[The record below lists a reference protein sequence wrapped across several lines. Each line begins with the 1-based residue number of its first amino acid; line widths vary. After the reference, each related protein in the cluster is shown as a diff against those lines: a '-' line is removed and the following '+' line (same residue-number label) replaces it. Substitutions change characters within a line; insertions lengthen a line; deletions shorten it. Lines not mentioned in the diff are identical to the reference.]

1 MMYVENLILTA
12 KEEDG
17 IIVNRHFNEV
27 YIYIG
32 ATTISVH
39 NRKKEI
45 AKYDL
50 DDVFYMQ
57 TQGHP
62 RHWRLFI

>member
-1 MMYVENLILTA
+1 MYVDNLILTA

-27 YIYIG
+27 YIKID
-32 ATTISVH
+32 ASTISVH
-39 NRKKEI
+39 NRSKEI
-45 AKYDL
+45 AKYGL
-50 DDVFYMQ
+50 NDVFYMQ

-62 RHWRLFI
+62 RNFKCFR

>member
-1 MMYVENLILTA
+1 MMYVDNLILTA
-12 KEEDG
+12 KEDDG

-27 YIYIG
+27 YIKID
-32 ATTISVH
+32 ATTISVYNH
-39 NRKKEI
+39 KKEV
-45 AKYDL
+45 ARYNL

-62 RHWRLFI
+62 RHFKCFM